1 MIVYSY
7 LVVVS
12 FMLILCKCLLLKKK
26 KKTCSE
32 PVMTYWRLKEEKK
45 YEKPALVL
53 ILLFGSF

>member
-7 LVVVS
+7 LVVAS
-12 FMLILCKCLLLKKK
+12 FMLILCKCLLLKK